1 MYKCFGGI
9 KFMKHF
15 ISAQVGRTF
24 IIRMERGD
32 YLRESLIEIAKK
44 ENIKNAVIVSGIA
57 TFDEANFQM
66 STTYGF
72 PIEYHVEQLKEPL
85 ELASLD
91 GTIIDSEP
99 HLHGVISNDKKT
111 WAGHILNGC
120 RILYLGEI
128 VIQELLGNQLK
139 RKPDKDGVMLISE
152 NDCG

>member
-1 MYKCFGGI
+1 MEIFT
-9 KFMKHF
+9 
-15 ISAQVGRTF
+15 STLVGRTF

-32 YLRESLIEIAKK
+32 YLRESLIELAKN
-44 ENIKNAVIVSGIA
+44 ESIKNAVIISGIA
-57 TFDEANFQM
+57 TFEEAFFQM
-66 STTYGF
+66 SITNGF
-72 PIEYHVEQLKEPL
+72 PIEYHVEHLKEPL

-91 GTIIDSEP
+91 GTIINSEP
-99 HLHGVISNDKKT
+99 HLHGVVSNSNKT

-152 NDCG
+152 NGCS